1 MATINFETLSFRQI
15 PEGVDVTFQRMFGF
29 KISRE
34 ELLEIG
40 EYKAEKNSI
49 TFSAPEKAAQKKF
62 WSLLQ
67 KHFTYLK
74 NKMNN
79 KETVYVHKNSG
90 IPLLG
95 SIAFGIIDRNTNI
108 IEVRAITSCNIKC
121 NYCSVNED
129 VRPTDFIVE
138 ADYLSE
144 EFRKIAE
151 FKKTEFVDCHINSQ
165 GEPLLYFDMERLVK
179 GIKKTPN
186 IREITVNTNGTLLT
200 PGNIKALAEA
210 GLTRINLSL
219 NAIDEKKANTIAG
232 CPYPVKHVL
241 KMAEEVTK
249 HMELLIAPVLVPG
262 YNDEEIPKI
271 IEFAKTLKNPNGK
284 IPVIGIQNFLFYKFG
299 RNPSKSMPWKDF
311 YSLLKKL
318 EEKHGVKLI
327 VNKEDFQVTKTK
339 ELPSPMKKGDIVKAK
354 VISSG
359 RLYNETLC
367 TAKERCISVIHPYT
381 KELRG
386 KMMKIKIIKDK
397 HNLFVGEKM

>member
-1 MATINFETLSFRQI
+1 MAEITFETLTFREI

-29 KISRE
+29 KILKE
-34 ELLEIG
+34 ELITIG
-40 EYKAEKNSI
+40 EYKAEKNKI
-49 TFSAPEKAAQKKF
+49 IFSAPEKVVQRKF
-62 WSLLQ
+62 SLILQ

-74 NKMNN
+74 NKMNG

-95 SIAFGIIDRNTNI
+95 SIAFGIIDRNTSI

-129 VRPTDFIVE
+129 IRPTDFIVE
-138 ADYLSE
+138 ADYLAE
-144 EFRKIAE
+144 EFQKIA
-151 FKKTEFVDCHINSQ
+151 KYKNTEFVDCHINSQ
-165 GEPLLYFDMERLVK
+165 GEPFLYFDMVRLVK
-179 GIKKTPN
+179 RIAETPN

-200 PGNIKALAEA
+200 SENIKALAEA

-219 NAIDEKKANTIAG
+219 NAIDEKKASVIAG
-232 CPYPVKHVL
+232 CPYPIMHVL

-262 YNDEEIPKI
+262 YNEEEMDKI

-284 IPVIGIQNFLFYKFG
+284 MPVIGIQNFLFYKFG
-299 RNPSKSMPWKDF
+299 RNPSKSMPWEDF

-327 VNKEDFQVTKTK
+327 VSKEDFQVTKTK
-339 ELPSPMKKGDIVKAK
+339 ELPSPMKKGEVVRAK

-367 TAKERCISVIHPYT
+367 VAKERCISVIHPYT

-386 KMMKIKIIKDK
+386 KNIKIKIIKDK
-397 HNLFVGEKM
+397 HNLFVGEKA